1 MPLHESLLFLLG
13 IWSSIWFL
21 LLIISEDANISLSIF
36 ILCAC
41 KRWKMWTTCLNI
53 VLKGFLSFYLLFIFY
68 LGFFLLLLSLG
79 FICCIMG
86 DAGACSR
93 SFIFIVGVWLL
104 QLFFGWFGQKSN
116 GTLREV
122 MYTMEDFA
130 EIVRVI
136 LLALFIQCVHTIIH
150 GSYQLCW
157 RILGFSM
164 NWLVLLYHVHQEVN
178 NVADWWTKNGV
189 NQLSITFY
197 VWFCI
202 SFAVLSFSSFAL
214 FISTTKWSLIHLSSK
229 NKNEE
234 FLCNDGME
242 RFNLIIIN
250 YKTAAGINSTRKGQI
265 R

>member
-93 SFIFIVGVWLL
+93 SFIVIVGVWLL

-150 GSYQLCW
+150 GSYRLCW
-157 RILGFSM
+157 RILSFSM

-202 SFAVLSFSSFAL
+202 PLQFYLSVPLHSSFPQQNEVS
-214 FISTTKWSLIHLSSK
+214 FTFHQKIKTRSFYVMMEWKDSILSSSITK
-229 NKNEE
+229 QLLE
-234 FLCNDGME
+234 
-242 RFNLIIIN
+242 
-250 YKTAAGINSTRKGQI
+250 
-265 R
+265 